1 MSEDKLIPDKDWLI
15 LDCDSCKKTLID
27 SKGNLVHFDVTI
39 IECYDW
45 ALKFIKSNSKFKGA
59 FLLSNGVCVA
69 SAAEVKRMSSEDTE
83 RFTTLMGNLLNS
95 SVLQHECKNIV
106 YVGQGQLTNSYI
118 LNQEVSTISYDCFLN
133 SLKE

>member
-1 MSEDKLIPDKDWLI
+1 MSEDKLIPDKDWLV
-15 LDCDSCKKTLID
+15 LDCDSCKRTMID
-27 SKGNLVHFDVTI
+27 SKGNFVHFDVTI
-39 IECYDW
+39 IEFYNW

-59 FLLSNGVCVA
+59 FLLSDGVCVA
-69 SAAEVKRMSSEDTE
+69 SAVEVKRMSSEDTE

-106 YVGQGQLTNSYI
+106 YVGQGKLTNSYI
-118 LNQEVSTISYDCFLN
+118 LNQEVSTINYDCFLN